1 MDAILKANDCDAPR
15 WLGNSFSNA
24 VDRQIPPVNLHRFV
38 SNRGTR
44 LHDLLLC
51 HVSRIRNAPTIL
63 WINVCTDIPYT
74 FTCQR
79 MALRLI
85 WLRGKIIRQKI
96 NKLNFYKIFNIRLA
110 ELLKSSLPIF
120 RHIIKL
126 FTNDE
131 KRRELTK
138 VELLNFLLCSS
149 ILKL

>member
-96 NKLNFYKIFNIRLA
+96 NKLNFTKFLIF

-120 RHIIKL
+120 WHIRKL
-126 FTNDE
+126 FINDE

-138 VELLNFLLCSS
+138 MELLNFLLYSS

>member
-96 NKLNFYKIFNIRLA
+96 NKLNFTKFLIF

-120 RHIIKL
+120 RHIRKL
-126 FTNDE
+126 FINDE

-138 VELLNFLLCSS
+138 MELLNFLLYSS